1 MTPTDE
7 AKKLVAE
14 ALPCE
19 CLQGVYQ
26 WAPEVGKPEPPRF
39 DHATDCPAYHRPAV
53 KSLVTRLLADRDNW
67 KLAQEVMRDGR
78 DNLQIE
84 RDGLLADNERLTEA
98 LREIVKGVDDWNK
111 AVSKVIQ
118 IEEPHVWPGLEHAR
132 ALIEK
137 ASQP

>member
-7 AKKLVAE
+7 AKKLIAE
-14 ALPCE
+14 LPRIE
-19 CLQGVYQ
+19 QDGIVLPYI
-26 WAPEVGKPEPPRF
+26 PEVDVE
-39 DHATDCPAYHRPAV
+39 
-53 KSLVTRLLADRDNW
+53 SLVTRLLAD
-67 KLAQEVMRDGR
+67 K
-78 DNLQIE
+78 
-84 RDGLLADNERLTEA
+84 ERLIEA

-137 ASQP
+137 ASHQP